1 MKVKSLEFKIFLAAA
16 MVLFGICALP
26 CFGNFA
32 VSVAEKYLG
41 RTLRDAPRWMEVVM
55 HCSFIGI
62 FVVLIT
68 VFLSFVPLGKKIAGY
83 IKNEYGLFH
92 KELKMSRVIFVSAV
106 VFVFYLLCFSRIIL
120 ADFFYHDDI
129 WRAAEGSRSWIGLG
143 RYVSEFLSIL
153 IHNNIEI
160 QDIATLPQI
169 ISVFIM
175 SFTTVLLTYILN
187 GKKIDFIPALAL
199 TPVFISPFFAQ
210 NFSYRYDCV
219 YMVIAVLLPVIPF
232 LFRDNI
238 PAFVFSSIVFL
249 ILDCMSYQ
257 AGTSVY
263 IILAIFFVA
272 SKIISYEVSEDLS
285 ATSPQEKKKLAVFL
299 GASVVSF
306 AIALVLYKILF
317 VNSKSFDP
325 NFYADAQ
332 ISVTSIIPNTA
343 EYIELCAKDFG
354 GFFTKFSFAVVSV
367 LAIIL
372 CVKNS
377 KCNKFFAFVVAVAAY
392 ILGLIF
398 SFGSYLVFKQPLYE
412 PRAFMGFNC
421 FVAVVCFVLVK
432 QVLFFEKNSR
442 LIKCIF
448 VPVLLYGCMVFL
460 FTLGNCMSV
469 QKKYQS
475 FRMSVL
481 MSDLDDFIV
490 SDKDFDLTFSG
501 TIGMC
506 NGNEIAVKNY
516 PVIRK
521 LVTVLPS
528 ANSIWNDDLMKFHN
542 IEIEENSSAVKPEWP
557 LLRSTVYHDIYAQN
571 NHFHV
576 VLKEEF

>member
-1 MKVKSLEFKIFLAAA
+1 MKDQRLGFKIFLAAA

-41 RTLRDAPRWMEVVM
+41 RALRDAPRWMEVVM

-62 FVVLIT
+62 LAVLIT
-68 VFLSFVPLGKKIAGY
+68 AFLSFVPLGKKIAIY
-83 IKNEYGLFH
+83 MKNESDLFFAEF
-92 KELKMSRVIFVSAV
+92 KKSRTLLVSAV
-106 VFVFYLLCFSRIIL
+106 VFIFYLLCFSRIIS
-120 ADFFYHDDI
+120 ADFLYHDDI

-143 RYVSEFLSIL
+143 RYVSEFLSVF

-160 QDIATLPQI
+160 QDIAPLPQI

-219 YMVIAVLLPVIPF
+219 YMVIAVLFPVIPF

-238 PAFVFSSIVFL
+238 PSFVFSSIVFL

-272 SKIISYEVSEDLS
+272 SKILSGELSEEFS
-285 ATSPQEKKKLAVFL
+285 GTKIKKLMVFL
-299 GASVVSF
+299 AASVVSF
-306 AIALVLYKILF
+306 ATALVLYKIFF

-325 NFYADAQ
+325 GFYADAQ
-332 ISVTSIIPNTA
+332 FSVASIIPNA
-343 EYIELCAKDFG
+343 ANYIELCAKDFG
-354 GFFTKFSFAVVSV
+354 GFFTKLSFAVVSV
-367 LAIIL
+367 LAIIFS
-372 CVKNS
+372 VKNS
-377 KCNKFFAFVVAVAAY
+377 KCNKFIAVAVVIGAY
-392 ILGLIF
+392 VLGLVL
-398 SFGSYLVFKQPLYE
+398 SFGSYLAFKQPLYE
-412 PRAFMGFNC
+412 ARAFMGFNC
-421 FVAVVCFVLVK
+421 FVAVVCFVLIK
-432 QVLFFEKNSR
+432 QVLFFEKKSR
-442 LIKCIF
+442 FIKCIF

-490 SDKDFDLTFSG
+490 SENDFDLTFSG

-506 NGNEIAVKNY
+506 EGNEIAIKNY
-516 PVIRK
+516 PVIKK
-521 LVTVLPS
+521 LVTVLPC

-576 VLKEEF
+576 VLKEGIK

>member
-1 MKVKSLEFKIFLAAA
+1 MKVQRLGFKIFLAAA

-41 RTLRDAPRWMEVVM
+41 RALRDAPRWMEVVM

-62 FVVLIT
+62 LAVLIT
-68 VFLSFVPLGKKIAGY
+68 AFLSFVPLGKKIAIY
-83 IKNEYGLFH
+83 MKNESDLFFAEF
-92 KELKMSRVIFVSAV
+92 KKSRVILVSAV
-106 VFVFYLLCFSRIIL
+106 VFVFYLLCFSRIIS
-120 ADFFYHDDI
+120 ADFLYHDDI

-143 RYVSEFLSIL
+143 RYVSEFLSIF

-160 QDIATLPQI
+160 QDIAPLPQI
-169 ISVFIM
+169 LSIFIM

-187 GKKIDFIPALAL
+187 EKKIGFVLALAL

-272 SKIISYEVSEDLS
+272 SKILSGELSEEFS
-285 ATSPQEKKKLAVFL
+285 GTKIKKLMVFL
-299 GASVVSF
+299 AASVVSF
-306 AIALVLYKILF
+306 ATALVLYKIFF

-325 NFYADAQ
+325 GFYADAQ
-332 ISVTSIIPNTA
+332 FSVASIIPNA
-343 EYIELCAKDFG
+343 VNYIELCAKDFG
-354 GFFTKFSFAVVSV
+354 GFFTKLSFAVVSV
-367 LAIIL
+367 MAIFL

-377 KCNKFFAFVVAVAAY
+377 KCNRFFASVVVAAAY
-392 ILGLIF
+392 ILGLIL
-398 SFGSYLVFKQPLYE
+398 SFGSYLAFKQPLYE

-432 QVLFFEKNSR
+432 QVLCFEKKSR
-442 LIKCIF
+442 FIKCIF

-490 SDKDFDLTFSG
+490 SENDFDLTFSG

-506 NGNEIAVKNY
+506 EGNEIAIKNY
-516 PVIRK
+516 PVIKK
-521 LVTVLPS
+521 LVTVLPC

-576 VLKEEF
+576 VLKEGLK

>member
-1 MKVKSLEFKIFLAAA
+1 MKVKSLGFKIFLAAA

-62 FVVLIT
+62 FAVLIT
-68 VFLSFVPLGKKIAGY
+68 AFLSFVSLGKKIAGY
-83 IKNEYGLFH
+83 IKNEYGLFF
-92 KELKMSRVIFVSAV
+92 KELKMSRAIFVSAV

-160 QDIATLPQI
+160 QDIAPLPQI

-272 SKIISYEVSEDLS
+272 SKIISDEVSEDLS
-285 ATSPQEKKKLAVFL
+285 ATPKKKRNLRFFL
-299 GASVVSF
+299 LR
-306 AIALVLYKILF
+306 ALFLLR
-317 VNSKSFDP
+317 
-325 NFYADAQ
+325 
-332 ISVTSIIPNTA
+332 
-343 EYIELCAKDFG
+343 
-354 GFFTKFSFAVVSV
+354 
-367 LAIIL
+367 
-372 CVKNS
+372 
-377 KCNKFFAFVVAVAAY
+377 
-392 ILGLIF
+392 
-398 SFGSYLVFKQPLYE
+398 QPL
-412 PRAFMGFNC
+412 FC
-421 FVAVVCFVLVK
+421 
-432 QVLFFEKNSR
+432 
-442 LIKCIF
+442 IK
-448 VPVLLYGCMVFL
+448 YFL
-460 FTLGNCMSV
+460 
-469 QKKYQS
+469 
-475 FRMSVL
+475 
-481 MSDLDDFIV
+481 
-490 SDKDFDLTFSG
+490 
-501 TIGMC
+501 
-506 NGNEIAVKNY
+506 
-516 PVIRK
+516 
-521 LVTVLPS
+521 
-528 ANSIWNDDLMKFHN
+528 
-542 IEIEENSSAVKPEWP
+542 
-557 LLRSTVYHDIYAQN
+557 
-571 NHFHV
+571 
-576 VLKEEF
+576 